1 MYGEQNEILKKRVSA
16 LELENQ
22 ERFTENQRLS
32 DLNEEHASANQ
43 GLVDALRIYK
53 NRVESLTALA
63 IDWESE
69 HKNQAAE
76 ISDLKQSIEI
86 FTDLYDVAGT
96 ENNHLNEEV
105 TSLKNQL
112 SQLKAEKRA
121 LSKDYE
127 QSCEARDKLQAILTH
142 RLPITLSAEEIEK
155 VTTSLKNL
163 HNHHKDYSYG
173 DLLTWALATSARNE
187 KYMFEMYNLN
197 DYKKRNPDFLTSK
210 QFQI

>member
-1 MYGEQNEILKKRVSA
+1 M
-16 LELENQ
+16 
-22 ERFTENQRLS
+22 
-32 DLNEEHASANQ
+32 
-43 GLVDALRIYK
+43 
-53 NRVESLTALA
+53 
-63 IDWESE
+63 
-69 HKNQAAE
+69 
-76 ISDLKQSIEI
+76 
-86 FTDLYDVAGT
+86 
-96 ENNHLNEEV
+96 NEEV

-155 VTTSLKNL
+155 VTTSLKDL
-163 HNHHKDYSYG
+163 HNHHKDYSYS